1 MNGRISGLYAITP
14 DLADT
19 QKLIQQVRLALEGGT
34 RWLQYRNKSADQ
46 SLKLQQ
52 ATALI
57 CLCRE
62 FAVPLIIND
71 SLDVALEINADGVH
85 LGAQDCLI
93 SDAKSKLGA
102 DKIIGA
108 SCYDN
113 LQRALSAEAEG
124 ADYVTF
130 GSFFAST
137 VKPNAVRASFK
148 LLRQAKERLSVPV
161 VAVGGINL
169 DNAGLLL
176 AAGVDAVAV
185 ISALFNAKDIR
196 ETAKSFAALFADYH
210 HGVA

>member
-19 QKLIQQVRLALEGGT
+19 QTLLQQVRLALEGGV

-52 ATALI
+52 ATALMT
-57 CLCRE
+57 LCRE
-62 FAVPLIIND
+62 LAVPLIIND
-71 SLDVALEINADGVH
+71 SLHVALEVNADGVH
-85 LGAQDCLI
+85 LGAQDCPI
-93 SDAKSKLGA
+93 SDAKRILGTA
-102 DKIIGA
+102 KIIGA

-113 LQRALSAEAEG
+113 LQRALDAEVKG
-124 ADYVTF
+124 TGYVTF
-130 GSFFAST
+130 GSFFASA
-137 VKPNAVRASFK
+137 VKPDAVRAPIK
-148 LLRQAKERLSVPV
+148 LLREAKARLSVPV

-169 DNAGLLL
+169 HNAGLLIT
-176 AAGVDAVAV
+176 AGADAVAV

>member
-52 ATALI
+52 ATALMR
-57 CLCRE
+57 LCRE

-71 SLDVALEINADGVH
+71 SLDVALEVNADGVH

-113 LQRALSAEAEG
+113 LQRALDAEAEG
-124 ADYVTF
+124 TDYVTF

-137 VKPNAVRASFK
+137 VKPDAVRAPLK
-148 LLRQAKERLSVPV
+148 LLHEAKARLSVPV

-169 DNAGLLL
+169 YNAGLLIG
-176 AAGVDAVAV
+176 AGADAGAV
-185 ISALFNAKDIR
+185 ISALFNAQDIR
-196 ETAKSFAALFADYH
+196 KTAKKFTALFADYH

>member
-34 RWLQYRNKSADQ
+34 HWLQYRNKSADQ

-71 SLDVALEINADGVH
+71 SLDVALEVNADGVH

-102 DKIIGA
+102 DKIIGV

-113 LQRALSAEAEG
+113 LQRALEAEAEG

-137 VKPNAVRASFK
+137 VKPHAVRAPLK
-148 LLRQAKERLSVPV
+148 LLREAKEQLRVPV
-161 VAVGGINL
+161 VAVGGIDL
-169 DNAGLLL
+169 HNAGLLIG
-176 AAGVDAVAV
+176 AGADAVAV
-185 ISALFNAKDIR
+185 ISALFNAKDIS
-196 ETAKSFAALFADYH
+196 ETAKGFAALFADYH
-210 HGVA
+210 HGIA

>member
-14 DLADT
+14 DLAET
-19 QKLIQQVRLALEGGT
+19 QKLIQQVRLALEGGA
-34 RWLQYRNKSADQ
+34 RLLQYRNKSADQ

-57 CLCRE
+57 CLCRD

-71 SLDVALEINADGVH
+71 NLDLALEINADGIH

-108 SCYDN
+108 SCYDD

-137 VKPNAVRASFK
+137 VKPNALRAPLK
-148 LLRQAKERLSVPV
+148 LLRQAKARLTVPV
-161 VAVGGINL
+161 VAIGGINL
-169 DNAGLLL
+169 ENAGSLI
-176 AAGVDAVAV
+176 AAGADAVAV

-210 HGVA
+210 HGVT

>member
-1 MNGRISGLYAITP
+1 MNGRINGLYAITP

-34 RWLQYRNKSADQ
+34 RWLQYRNKNADQ
-46 SLKLQQ
+46 LLKLQQ
-52 ATALI
+52 AKALMP
-57 CLCRE
+57 LCRE

-71 SLDVALEINADGVH
+71 SLELALEISAGGVH
-85 LGAQDCLI
+85 LGAQDCSI

-102 DKIIGA
+102 DKIVGA

-113 LQRALSAEAEG
+113 LQRALNAETKG

-130 GSFFAST
+130 GSFFPST
-137 VKPNAVRASFK
+137 VKPDAVRAPLK
-148 LLRQAKERLSVPV
+148 LLHEARAQLSVPI

-169 DNAGLLL
+169 QNAGSLIG
-176 AAGVDAVAV
+176 AGADAVAV

-196 ETAKSFAALFADYH
+196 ETAKKFTALFAGYH
-210 HGVA
+210 HGIA

>member
-14 DLADT
+14 DLGDT

-46 SLKLQQ
+46 LLRLQQ
-52 ATALI
+52 ATALMR
-57 CLCRE
+57 LCRE

-113 LQRALSAEAEG
+113 LQRALEAETEG
-124 ADYVTF
+124 ADYVAL

-137 VKPNAVRASFK
+137 VKPEAARAPLK
-148 LLRQAKERLSVPV
+148 LLREAKERLRVPV
-161 VAVGGINL
+161 VAVGGIDL
-169 DNAGLLL
+169 HNAGLLIG
-176 AAGVDAVAV
+176 ADAVAV

-210 HGVA
+210 HGIA

>member
-34 RWLQYRNKSADQ
+34 RWLQYRNKSAEQ

-52 ATALI
+52 ATALMR
-57 CLCRE
+57 LCRE
-62 FAVPLIIND
+62 FAVPLIINN
-71 SLDVALEINADGVH
+71 SLDVAIEIDADGVH
-85 LGAQDCLI
+85 LGAQDCLT
-93 SDAKSKLGA
+93 SHAKNKLGA
-102 DKIIGA
+102 EKIIGV

-137 VKPNAVRASFK
+137 VKPHAVRAPLK
-148 LLRQAKERLSVPV
+148 LLREAKERLRVPV
-161 VAVGGINL
+161 VAVGGIDL
-169 DNAGLLL
+169 HNAGLLVG
-176 AAGVDAVAV
+176 AGADAVAV
-185 ISALFNAKDIR
+185 ISALFNAEDIK
-196 ETAKSFAALFADYH
+196 ETAKNFAALFADYH
-210 HGVA
+210 HGIA

>member
-1 MNGRISGLYAITP
+1 MNGRINGLYAITP

-34 RWLQYRNKSADQ
+34 SWLQYRNKNADQ
-46 SLKLQQ
+46 LLKLRQ
-52 ATALI
+52 ATALMP
-57 CLCRE
+57 LCRE

-71 SLDVALEINADGVH
+71 NLELALEINADGVH

-93 SDAKSKLGA
+93 SDAKSKLGS
-102 DKIIGA
+102 DKIVGA

-130 GSFFAST
+130 GSFFPST
-137 VKPNAVRASFK
+137 VKPDAVRAPLK
-148 LLRQAKERLSVPV
+148 LLHEAKARLRVPV
-161 VAVGGINL
+161 VAVGGIDL
-169 DNAGLLL
+169 QNASSLIG
-176 AAGVDAVAV
+176 AGADAVAV
-185 ISALFNAKDIR
+185 ISTLFNAKDIR
-196 ETAKSFAALFADYH
+196 ETARKFSALFARYH

>member
-46 SLKLQQ
+46 LLRLQQ
-52 ATALI
+52 ATALMR
-57 CLCRE
+57 LCRE

-113 LQRALSAEAEG
+113 LQRALEAETEG
-124 ADYVTF
+124 ADYVAL

-137 VKPNAVRASFK
+137 VKPEAARAPLK
-148 LLRQAKERLSVPV
+148 LLREAKERLRVPV
-161 VAVGGINL
+161 VAVGGIDL
-169 DNAGLLL
+169 HNAGLLIG
-176 AAGVDAVAV
+176 AGADAVAV

-210 HGVA
+210 HGIA

>member
-46 SLKLQQ
+46 LLRLQQ
-52 ATALI
+52 ATALMR
-57 CLCRE
+57 LCRE
-62 FAVPLIIND
+62 FVVPLIIND

-93 SDAKSKLGA
+93 SDAKSKRGS

-113 LQRALSAEAEG
+113 LQRALEAETEG
-124 ADYVTF
+124 ADYVAL

-137 VKPNAVRASFK
+137 VKPEAARAPLK
-148 LLRQAKERLSVPV
+148 LLREAKERLRVPV
-161 VAVGGINL
+161 VAVGGIDL
-169 DNAGLLL
+169 HNAGLLIG
-176 AAGVDAVAV
+176 AGADAVAV

-210 HGVA
+210 HGIA